1 MKNSLHN
8 QVVTIPVSSGT
19 YDDGSLERSATVI
32 EPANQFILP
41 PNGTPQFK
49 QNKVDSVMDWMSKA
63 SKKAD
68 NFAQGVFEHVRLSPN
83 LCDAMIGKL
92 SLGAK
97 ILESGGVENV
107 FRQNFNVGEREL
119 LLKACPC
126 YLSTTS
132 GPIAGLL
139 FISTEKIAFCSE
151 RSLPFTSPSG
161 GMKETPYKVLIS
173 LAQIIIADP
182 ADNVMRPTE
191 KYIHIVTA
199 DNFDFWF
206 MGFVNYQEAF
216 RYIQGAIYQR
226 KVHPR

>member
-1 MKNSLHN
+1 MKNSLRY
-8 QVVTIPVSSGT
+8 QVVTVPVSSGT
-19 YDDGSLERSATVI
+19 YDVESLERSASVN
-32 EPANQFILP
+32 EPANPFILP

-49 QNKVDSVMDWMSKA
+49 QNKVDSVVDWISKV

-68 NFAQGVFEHVRLSPN
+68 YFAQGVREHVRLAPN
-83 LCDAMIGKL
+83 LCDTMIGKL
-92 SLGAK
+92 SLGAR

-161 GMKETPYKVLIS
+161 GMEGTPYKVI
-173 LAQIIIADP
+173 
-182 ADNVMRPTE
+182 
-191 KYIHIVTA
+191 
-199 DNFDFWF
+199 
-206 MGFVNYQEAF
+206 
-216 RYIQGAIYQR
+216 
-226 KVHPR
+226 